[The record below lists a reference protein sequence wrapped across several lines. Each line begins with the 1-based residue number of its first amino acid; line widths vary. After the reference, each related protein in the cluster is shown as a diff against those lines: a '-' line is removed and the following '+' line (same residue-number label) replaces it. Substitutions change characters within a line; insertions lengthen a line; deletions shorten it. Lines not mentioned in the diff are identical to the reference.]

1 MTGIVLAPLAPDG
14 DLVIMS
20 RIIALVPLLTAL
32 FSCAPTASVDIF
44 QVGELQV
51 RVYSTRQAMVQ
62 DLPESLQLV
71 DNLRVT
77 DNVIKVLGY
86 FDREKNVIYSIDDA
100 RVVIHEFRH
109 YMEPEWKHEPENR
122 KNRRSKI
129 ED

>member
-1 MTGIVLAPLAPDG
+1 
-14 DLVIMS
+14 MS
-20 RIIALVPLLTAL
+20 RIIALVPLLTVL
-32 FSCAPTASVDIF
+32 FSCATKSQVEIF
-44 QVGELQV
+44 HLGELEL
-51 RVYSTRQAMVQ
+51 RLYSTRQAMVR

-77 DNVIKVLGY
+77 DHVIKVLGY

-109 YMEPEWKHEPENR
+109 YMEPEWKHDSEAK
-122 KNRRSKI
+122 KNRGSKI